1 MFTDTDCT
9 VCATVWQGLRMK
21 TSTHCFW
28 LLHPSPA
35 FGRGVQWPR
44 RQLLIF
50 NHQHWLD
57 IMTEAYH
64 FLKLSWFLSVLNT
77 VYRFTNFHICVARVR
92 MMHGPYGGTPYGM
105 RTVVPICNMHIT
117 APFDPKSLKLSWIT
131 GTSFGLTPF
140 WSDSID
146 YVACA
151 IPVRDVTNINIV
163 NPHWD
168 NTTWVYRHQ
177 GISNQEVSSLCLITY
192 NDSLPI
198 HITKC
203 KVIILSHQMQ
213 GDYSEVYF

>member
-1 MFTDTDCT
+1 MISLRIKHSLSFYEFPHLCCSCT
-9 VCATVWQGLRMK
+9 HDAWPL
-21 TSTHCFW
+21 
-28 LLHPSPA
+28 
-35 FGRGVQWPR
+35 QWHT
-44 RQLLIF
+44 IW
-50 NHQHWLD
+50 N
-57 IMTEAYH
+57 EN
-64 FLKLSWFLSVLNT
+64 S
-77 VYRFTNFHICVARVR
+77 
-92 MMHGPYGGTPYGM
+92 GPH
-105 RTVVPICNMHIT
+105 MHIT
-117 APFDPKSLKLSWIT
+117 VPFDPKSLKLSWIT

-168 NTTWVYRHQ
+168 NTTWVYGHQ
-177 GISNQEVSSLCLITY
+177 GISSQEVSSLCLITY

-213 GDYSEVYF
+213 GDYSEVYFKTASRWCP

>member
-1 MFTDTDCT
+1 
-9 VCATVWQGLRMK
+9 
-21 TSTHCFW
+21 
-28 LLHPSPA
+28 
-35 FGRGVQWPR
+35 
-44 RQLLIF
+44 
-50 NHQHWLD
+50 
-57 IMTEAYH
+57 
-64 FLKLSWFLSVLNT
+64 
-77 VYRFTNFHICVARVR
+77 
-92 MMHGPYGGTPYGM
+92 
-105 RTVVPICNMHIT
+105 MHIT

-177 GISNQEVSSLCLITY
+177 GISKQEVSSLCLITY

-213 GDYSEVYF
+213 GDYSESPNARWLFWGLFLKLHQDDVHNLKGANTDREGGKTSRCIVFDTRKWWLLLCILTYATPMIYIKTFANECVYL

>member
-1 MFTDTDCT
+1 
-9 VCATVWQGLRMK
+9 
-21 TSTHCFW
+21 
-28 LLHPSPA
+28 
-35 FGRGVQWPR
+35 
-44 RQLLIF
+44 
-50 NHQHWLD
+50 
-57 IMTEAYH
+57 
-64 FLKLSWFLSVLNT
+64 
-77 VYRFTNFHICVARVR
+77 
-92 MMHGPYGGTPYGM
+92 
-105 RTVVPICNMHIT
+105 MHIT

-213 GDYSEVYF
+213 GDYSESPNARWLFWGLFLKLHQDDVHNLKGANTDREGGKTSRCIVFDTRKWWLLLCILTYATPMIYIKTFANECVYL